1 MSNGLIKR
9 SYNYADFYLSNI
21 ALKTDIL
28 LDLLSNLLSN
38 GVF

>member
-9 SYNYADFYLSNI
+9 SYNYANFYLSNI

-28 LDLLSNLLSN
+28 LNLLSN
-38 GVF
+38 VVF